1 MVKGW
6 RRWGWVKT
14 AGPLLPA
21 SPHHPRP
28 GAGLGQAAGLGVEAD
43 TWFLTGEMVLGLFLQ
58 SQVGGCDS
66 PHSSDP
72 TFLLTPRASP
82 ATRLP

>member
-1 MVKGW
+1 ME
-6 RRWGWVKT
+6 
-14 AGPLLPA
+14 AGKDCRPSPPRLPT
-21 SPHHPRP
+21 PPTHPPTRPRP

-43 TWFLTGEMVLGLFLQ
+43 TWSLMGEMGPTFRQ
-58 SQVGGCDS
+58 SQVWGCDS

-82 ATRLP
+82 ATRFP